1 MAFSC
6 CKSNSHSILESKHVE
21 WMKNLPTDL
30 HNEPITKLAIPGKKQ
45 SLIEMKIPEK
55 FGLCAMLQFLMIG
68 LRRT

>member
-6 CKSNSHSILESKHVE
+6 CKSNSHSIVESKHVE

-45 SLIEMKIPEK
+45 SLIEMKISLNRYAR
-55 FGLCAMLQFLMIG
+55 FFRFLLI
-68 LRRT
+68 TSTWT